1 MAKPPVAKMAK
12 PPKNN
17 LKKYQRIALKE
28 LEADEKTKIYP
39 FDKGAGLVRIPKDE
53 AIRKIEEQIG
63 NTEIF
68 KVDPTTSL
76 ARKFQSTLRELKKQ
90 NKFTDREY
98 EQLYPSDS
106 IPPRMYGAIKAHKPE
121 KNYPMRVI
129 VSTIGTP
136 SYKTSDHLV
145 KLIQPTLNKN
155 QTRLRNSETFVNQA
169 RNWTIEADEV
179 QVSYDVVNLY
189 PSVPVKESTE
199 VIIEILSND
208 PDLKSRTKLT
218 LTDIRT
224 LINL

>member
-1 MAKPPVAKMAK
+1 MTKD
-12 PPKNN
+12 
-17 LKKYQRIALKE
+17 QRIALKE
-28 LEADEKTKIYP
+28 LKADDKTKIYP

-63 NTEIF
+63 NTEII

-98 EQLYPSDS
+98 EHLYPSDP

-169 RNWTIEADEV
+169 KNWTIEADEV
-179 QVSYDVVNLY
+179 QIYYDVVNLY
-189 PSVPVKESTE
+189 PSVPVKETTD

-208 PDLKSRTKLT
+208 LDLKNRTKLT

-224 LINL
+224 